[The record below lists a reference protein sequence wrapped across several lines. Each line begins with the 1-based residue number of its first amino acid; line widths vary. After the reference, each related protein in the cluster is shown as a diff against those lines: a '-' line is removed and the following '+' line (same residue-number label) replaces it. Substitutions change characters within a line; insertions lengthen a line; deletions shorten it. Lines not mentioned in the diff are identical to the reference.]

1 MPLPFV
7 LTSKC
12 IMEKKGASRVSVPR
26 TAGQVNGTFGITLS
40 GFLTHSI
47 NIPGENSIVTIEIS
61 LSF

>member
-1 MPLPFV
+1 MPLPFL

-26 TAGQVNGTFGITLS
+26 TAGQINGTIGITLS

-47 NIPGENSIVTIEIS
+47 NISRENSIITTEIS